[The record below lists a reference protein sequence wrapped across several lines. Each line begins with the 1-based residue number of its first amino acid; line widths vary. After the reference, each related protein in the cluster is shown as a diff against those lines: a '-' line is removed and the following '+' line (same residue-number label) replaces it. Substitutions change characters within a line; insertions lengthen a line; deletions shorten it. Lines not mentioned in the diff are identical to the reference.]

1 MAYLNTYGK
10 PLVWQTI
17 YVTSFIL
24 VVMPTEEELTK
35 TTFRLPKSLLRETQ
49 HYAIEHDKT
58 DTDIFNEAL
67 REYLGKRAGKK

>member
-1 MAYLNTYGK
+1 MANQRYGK
-10 PLVWQTI
+10 AHILAMLSITI
-17 YVTSFIL
+17 GKTQL
-24 VVMPTEEELTK
+24 PTEQEMTK

-58 DTDIFNEAL
+58 DTAIFNEAL